1 MTSRNWIVLMM
12 LLLAAGGV
20 RAEGGKERGAVGQG
34 TVVQTQ
40 VREVDP
46 PAQWTAP
53 GSLPVTDAQGIAK
66 PSDELSQVEEDEW
79 F

>member
-1 MTSRNWIVLMM
+1 MTNRKWIVLLM
-12 LLLAAGGV
+12 LLLAAAGV
-20 RAEGGKERGAVGQG
+20 RAEGGKQRGDVGQG

-46 PAQWTAP
+46 PAQWSAS
-53 GSLPVTDAQGIAK
+53 GGLPVTDARAVAE
-66 PSDELSQVEEDEW
+66 PSEEQSQAEADEW

>member
-1 MTSRNWIVLMM
+1 MTNRKWIVLLM
-12 LLLAAGGV
+12 LLLTAGELH
-20 RAEGGKERGAVGQG
+20 AEGGKQRGDEGQG

-46 PAQWTAP
+46 PAQWTP
-53 GSLPVTDAQGIAK
+53 SGGLPVTDALAVAE
-66 PSDELSQVEEDEW
+66 PSEEQSQAEEDEW

>member
-1 MTSRNWIVLMM
+1 MTNQKWIVLLM

-20 RAEGGKERGAVGQG
+20 RAEGGKQRGDVGQG

-46 PAQWTAP
+46 PAQWAASA
-53 GSLPVTDAQGIAK
+53 GLPVTDARAVAET
-66 PSDELSQVEEDEW
+66 SDEQSQAEEDEW

>member
-1 MTSRNWIVLMM
+1 MKYRKWIAWLV
-12 LLLAAGGV
+12 LLLAAGSVQAG
-20 RAEGGKERGAVGQG
+20 GGKQRGDEGQG

-46 PAQWTAP
+46 PAQWTAS
-53 GSLPVTDAQGIAK
+53 GSLTVTDERVVAE
-66 PSDELSQVEEDEW
+66 PSDEQSQAEEDGL

>member
-1 MTSRNWIVLMM
+1 MTNRNGIVLLV
-12 LLLAAGGV
+12 LLLAASGV
-20 RAEGGKERGAVGQG
+20 WAEGGKQRGDVGQG

-46 PAQWTAP
+46 PAQWIAS
-53 GSLPVTDAQGIAK
+53 GGLPVTDARAVAE
-66 PSDELSQVEEDEW
+66 PSEEQSLAESDEW